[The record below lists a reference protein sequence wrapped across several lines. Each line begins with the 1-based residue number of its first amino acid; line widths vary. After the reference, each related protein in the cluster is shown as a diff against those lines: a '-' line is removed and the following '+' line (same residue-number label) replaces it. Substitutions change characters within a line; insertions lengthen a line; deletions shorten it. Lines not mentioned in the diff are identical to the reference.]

1 MKISELATK
10 TRVAAKTI
18 RYYETA
24 GLLST
29 PRREANGYR
38 CYSTDDVD
46 TLIFIRRCREL
57 NIPIDEIKQ
66 LVAVQ
71 RKPEASCDTVDNI
84 IAEQLARVRQ
94 TQQELAQL
102 EQALA
107 MLATSCSHKQVQN
120 CAILQSLKAD

>member
-10 TRVAAKTI
+10 TRVPAKTI

-29 PRREANGYR
+29 PLREANGYR
-38 CYSTDDVD
+38 CYSTDDID